1 MPSRRLTKDEAAKA
15 DALLTE
21 VKSMVTEAAGDDPVL
36 LFALRRRLFIRLMY
50 WERGTPAERTKL
62 KALKHKAQSGLCAMC
77 GEPMEV
83 KGSELDRTDALDG
96 YTAENTRLVH
106 HECHR
111 NDQDAK
117 GFR

>member
-15 DALLTE
+15 DALL
-21 VKSMVTEAAGDDPVL
+21 VCIKAMVTDVAGGDPVL

-50 WERGTPAERTKL
+50 WERGTPAERTRL
-62 KALKHKAQSGLCAMC
+62 KAAKHKAQDGLCAIC

-83 KGSELDRTDALDG
+83 KGSELDRSDPVDG

-106 HECHR
+106 HACHR
-111 NDQDAK
+111 GDQEAK

>member
-21 VKSMVTEAAGDDPVL
+21 VKAMVTDAAGGDLVL
-36 LFALRRRLFIRLMY
+36 LFALRRRLFTRLMY
-50 WERGTPAERTKL
+50 WERSTPAERTKL
-62 KALKHKAQSGLCAMC
+62 KVVKHRAQGGLCAIC
-77 GEPMEV
+77 GGPMDV
-83 KGSELDRTDALDG
+83 KGSELDRADPVDG

-111 NDQDAK
+111 KDQETK